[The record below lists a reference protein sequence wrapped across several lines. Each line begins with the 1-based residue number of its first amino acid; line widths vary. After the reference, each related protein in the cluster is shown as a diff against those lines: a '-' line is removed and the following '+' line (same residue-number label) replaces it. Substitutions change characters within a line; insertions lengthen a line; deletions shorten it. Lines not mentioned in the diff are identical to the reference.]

1 RVPVRQLQRRHHR
14 GAAGTRLPGRLHRRR
29 CQKHPVLAALRT
41 AALLPAAAAYAGRFR
56 PHGELKADRQRK
68 LHEILSRKA
77 ERGFRAAFFFFAGV
91 QWRSGGV
98 QRHPFTVQWQKN
110 GRWQGSA
117 GRNAKPNKET
127 DGMNEMDAGKMKDDL
142 KLKLMLVLV
151 RDRRAMQGR
160 LRSVRFMREYG
171 ALPDQ
176 LGAITLRN
184 MSDDER
190 AALAAGIGIRSKPA
204 GAKSDLYLNDVGYRI
219 QALALHPTEVA
230 DGLGMDGLRAVCRKA
245 GVGAEQAEEV
255 VDAFREYWR
264 RRQAGELP
272 DGMPVDGEGSPLR
285 HVE

>member
-1 RVPVRQLQRRHHR
+1 
-14 GAAGTRLPGRLHRRR
+14 
-29 CQKHPVLAALRT
+29 
-41 AALLPAAAAYAGRFR
+41 
-56 PHGELKADRQRK
+56 
-68 LHEILSRKA
+68 
-77 ERGFRAAFFFFAGV
+77 
-91 QWRSGGV
+91 
-98 QRHPFTVQWQKN
+98 
-110 GRWQGSA
+110 
-117 GRNAKPNKET
+117 
-127 DGMNEMDAGKMKDDL
+127 MNEMDAGKMKDDL

-190 AALAAGIGIRSKPA
+190 AALAAGIGIRNKPA

-285 HVE
+285 RVEDRLRRVVSYLLFTGDEEGNDSPFAADGLIDYTDPTDTETWATLGKDEAVDALWGRLTVSADGDSWETARFSLRAPV